1 MISMVEAASRIIS
14 EKQVEH
20 QAELARVELTA
31 EEKQRYTKQ
40 LNTIL
45 EYFRLLDE
53 VETENVPPTL
63 SILGRENVWR
73 ADRPRSSLTVQ
84 KAMSNVPKMEKGF
97 VKAPRTV

>member
-1 MISMVEAASRIIS
+1 MGEASSKTIS

-45 EYFRLLDE
+45 EYFRILDE

-63 SILGRENVWR
+63 SILGQENVWR
-73 ADRPRSSLTVQ
+73 HDQPKPSLTVQ
-84 KAMSNVPKMEKGF
+84 KAVSNVPRMEKGF
-97 VKAPRTV
+97 AKAPRIV